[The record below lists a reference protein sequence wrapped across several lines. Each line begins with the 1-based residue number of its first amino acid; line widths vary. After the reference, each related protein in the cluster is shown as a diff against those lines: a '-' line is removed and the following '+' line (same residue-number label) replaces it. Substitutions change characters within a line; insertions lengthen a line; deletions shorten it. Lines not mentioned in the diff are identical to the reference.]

1 MTTTQT
7 SDTPTSRAVI
17 YIPDREFLLPYF
29 RRQLPDYSIETEIP
43 SDGTDVSLAV
53 MISSTDV
60 YDAASGHMLTEETPL
75 RASSPWRDREEKW
88 RVFCEASALPC
99 TVVRCPEIVATAM
112 NGLPMRMARGI
123 ARGMLMHIRGNQGCL
138 SLVHGV
144 DVARLS
150 VITAVQG
157 HTFNLTDGQETK
169 VDDLLDALAFRIKD
183 KHLYTLK
190 SMTVARLLYGSDYF
204 GQMTRQLT
212 FSNELFRTLA
222 GQDITAPNIVTE
234 YLRTHVYDENSL

>member
-1 MTTTQT
+1 MR
-7 SDTPTSRAVI
+7 RAVI
-17 YIPDREFLLPYF
+17 YLPDREFLLPYF
-29 RRQLPDYSIETEIP
+29 RRQLSDYRIEAEIP
-43 SDGTDVSLAV
+43 SDGSDVSIAV
-53 MISSTDV
+53 MISSTDI
-60 YDAASGHMLTEETPL
+60 YDAVSGHMLTEETPL

-88 RVFCEASALPC
+88 RVFCDVSGLPC
-99 TVVRCPEIVATAM
+99 TVVRCPGIVATAM

-144 DVARLS
+144 DVARFS
-150 VITAVQG
+150 VMPAVQG

-190 SMTVARLLYGSDYF
+190 SMTVARLLYGTEYF
-204 GQMTRQLT
+204 RQMTRQLT
-212 FSNELFRTLA
+212 FSNELFRTLSEPDTA
-222 GQDITAPNIVTE
+222 APNIVTE
-234 YLRTHVYDENSL
+234 YLRTHEYDENSL